1 VTEAILEIEDVTKD
15 FGGLRAVS
23 EVDLRLE
30 RGEILGLI
38 GPNGAGKTTLF
49 NMITGIYSPSA
60 GRIRFMGNELLEHRP
75 LGLPY
80 TRRRRPF
87 QITRLGIARTFQ
99 NVRLFGDM
107 TAIENVMVGVDA
119 HNRQSVLQAMFHT
132 PRQRDEERITF
143 QRAVELLDFVGI
155 ARYGNELARNLAYG
169 DQRRLEIARA
179 IATRPTLLLLDEPA
193 AGMNPSEKAGLM
205 ALIRKVR
212 ESGITVLVIEH
223 DMKLVMGTS
232 DRVAVLDY
240 GRKIADGS
248 PATVQRDARVIEAY
262 LGRRAVDETAG
273 EGNGEPGASSEG

>member
-1 VTEAILEIEDVTKD
+1 VIETILEIEDVTKD
-15 FGGLRAVS
+15 FGGLRALS
-23 EVDLRLE
+23 DVDLRLD

-49 NMITGIYSPSA
+49 NMITGIYTPSA
-60 GRIRFMGNELLEHRP
+60 GNIRFMGDELLEYRP

-87 QITRLGIARTFQ
+87 QITRRGIARTFQ
-99 NVRLFGDM
+99 NIRLFGDM
-107 TAIENVMVGVDA
+107 TAIENVMVGLDA
-119 HNRQSVLQAMFHT
+119 HNRQSVLQAMFRT
-132 PRQRDEERITF
+132 PRQRDEERVTF
-143 QRAVELLDFVGI
+143 ERAVGLLDFVGI
-155 ARYGNELARNLAYG
+155 ARYANELAKNLAYG

-179 IATRPTLLLLDEPA
+179 MATSPTLLLLDEPA
-193 AGMNPSEKAGLM
+193 AGMNPVEKVGLM

-240 GRKIADGS
+240 GRKIADGA
-248 PATVQRDARVIEAY
+248 PAQVQNDPRVVEAY
-262 LGRRAVDETAG
+262 LGRAAVEEEGGDAG
-273 EGNGEPGASSEG
+273 EPVDG

>member
-1 VTEAILEIEDVTKD
+1 VTQAILEVEDVTKD

-23 EVDLRLE
+23 QVDLRLDP
-30 RGEILGLI
+30 GEILGLI

-49 NMITGIYSPSA
+49 NMITGIYAPST
-60 GRIRFMGNELLEHRP
+60 GRIRFMGDELLEYRP

-80 TRRRRPF
+80 SRKRRPF

-99 NVRLFGDM
+99 NVRLFADM

-119 HNRQSVLQAMFHT
+119 HNRQSVLHAMFHT
-132 PRQRDEERITF
+132 PRQRDEERVTF

-155 ARYGNELARNLAYG
+155 ARYANELARNLAYG

-179 IATRPTLLLLDEPA
+179 MATKPTLLLLDEPA

-223 DMKLVMGTS
+223 DMRLVMGTS

-248 PATVQRDARVIEAY
+248 PAVVQRDARVIEAY
-262 LGRRAVDETAG
+262 LGRRAVDESAG
-273 EGNGEPGASSEG
+273 EDVGERDASADD

>member
-1 VTEAILEIEDVTKD
+1 VNETILHIEDVTKD
-15 FGGLRAVS
+15 FGGLRALS
-23 EVDLRLE
+23 EVDLRID

-49 NMITGIYSPSA
+49 NMITGIYAPSS
-60 GRIRFMGNELLEHRP
+60 GRIRFLDEELLEHRP
-75 LGLPY
+75 LGLM

-87 QITRLGIARTFQ
+87 QITRRGIARTFQ
-99 NVRLFGDM
+99 NIRLFGDM

-119 HNRQSVLQAMFHT
+119 HNRQNVLQAMFRT
-132 PRQRDEERITF
+132 PRQRDEEQVTF
-143 QRAVELLDFVGI
+143 QRAVELLGFVGI
-155 ARYGNELARNLAYG
+155 ARYANELAKNLAYG

-179 IATRPTLLLLDEPA
+179 MATGPTLLLLDEPA

-205 ALIRKVR
+205 ALIRRVR

-248 PATVQRDARVIEAY
+248 PAEVQKDPRVIEAY
-262 LGRRAVDETAG
+262 LGRQAVDDAEGG
-273 EGNGEPGASSEG
+273 EDG

>member
-15 FGGLRAVS
+15 FGGLRALS
-23 EVDLRLE
+23 EVDLELRE
-30 RGEILGLI
+30 GEILGLI

-49 NMITGIYSPSA
+49 NMITGIYAPST
-60 GRIRFMGNELLEHRP
+60 GRIRFMGEQLLEYRP

-80 TRRRRPF
+80 TRRRRPY
-87 QITRLGIARTFQ
+87 QITRRGIARTFQ
-99 NVRLFGDM
+99 NIRLFADM
-107 TAIENVMVGVDA
+107 TAIENVLVGVDA
-119 HNRQSVLQAMFHT
+119 HNRQNVLQAMFRT
-132 PRQRDEERITF
+132 PSQRDEERAAF
-143 QRAVELLDFVGI
+143 RRAVELLEFVGI
-155 ARYGNELARNLAYG
+155 ARYANELAKNLAYG

-179 IATRPTLLLLDEPA
+179 MATRPTLLLLDEPA

-205 ALIRKVR
+205 ALIRNVR

-248 PATVQRDARVIEAY
+248 PADVQSDPRVIEAY
-262 LGRRAVDETAG
+262 LGRQAVEG
-273 EGNGEPGASSEG
+273 EGESGGDG

>member
-1 VTEAILEIEDVTKD
+1 MTEAILEVEDVTKD

-23 EVDLRLE
+23 EVDLRLD

-49 NMITGIYSPSA
+49 NMMTGIYAPSA
-60 GRIRFMGNELLEHRP
+60 GRIRFMGRELLQYRP

-99 NVRLFGDM
+99 NIRLFADM

-132 PRQRDEERITF
+132 PRQRDEELSTS
-143 QRAVELLDFVGI
+143 QRALELLEFVGI
-155 ARYGNELARNLAYG
+155 PGYAGELAKNLAYG

-179 IATRPTLLLLDEPA
+179 MATKPTLLLLDEPA
-193 AGMNPSEKAGLM
+193 AGMNPVEKAGLM
-205 ALIRKVR
+205 ELIRKVR
-212 ESGITVLVIEH
+212 DSGITVLVIEH
-223 DMKLVMGTS
+223 DMRLVMGTS

-240 GRKIADGS
+240 GRKIADG
-248 PATVQRDARVIEAY
+248 PPVRVQNDPRVIEAY
-262 LGRRAVDETAG
+262 LGRAAVDG
-273 EGNGEPGASSEG
+273 DDGGHDEPADG